1 MLGLLKSKNSW
12 VWAGCGKHPAA
23 KDYFRFQVESSLM
36 AAFGDWVERGFR
48 EFNAGRK
55 NEYGRSSWRFWSRGV
70 KPGELLCGVL
80 KDSSDSIGRPF
91 PLLVMGNGTVKDWEK
106 SWVLLLHGLKSSWDQ
121 IEQIA
126 SIRFDHVEQL
136 EKEVHRLSPPIQG
149 RLDGMHTEPVDPL
162 EEQNVSVKAVQL
174 KEHGELWLPLDDYRP
189 MDPFTIAQAWCAALA
204 KQGVETPNALFLGGV
219 PEQYFL
225 VLLQRSLN
233 VGDFGRLWALSKDVN
248 TD

>member
-12 VWAGCGKHPAA
+12 IWAGCGKHPAA

-36 AAFGDWVERGFR
+36 TAFGDWVEKGFR
-48 EFNAGRK
+48 VFNAGRK
-55 NEYGRSSWRFWSRGV
+55 NGYGKSSWCFWSRGV

-91 PLLVMGNGTVKDWEK
+91 PLLVMGIGSVKGWEK
-106 SWVLLLHGLKSSWDQ
+106 RWALLLHGLKDSWGR

-126 SIRFDHVEQL
+126 SMRFEHVEQL
-136 EKEVHRLSPPIQG
+136 EKEVHRLSPPIEG
-149 RLDGMHTEPVDPL
+149 GLDGMHIEPVDPL

-204 KQGVETPNALFLGGV
+204 KHGAEAPNALFMGGV
-219 PEQYFL
+219 PERHFL
-225 VLLQRSLN
+225 VLLRRSLN
-233 VGDFGRLWALSKDVN
+233 VGDFGRLWAMKPEGDL
-248 TD
+248 